1 MNWRERWARL
11 SGRER
16 QLIIAAAGVLGLLLL
31 RYLVISPFMAYR
43 ENLQDDIASYRERLE
58 NATAY
63 LARAGDIAQ
72 QREQL
77 RARVEQV
84 RSQLIP
90 GDTPTLAA
98 ANLQNTLHGLAGERG
113 VEIQSTQVMRDET
126 VGDFRRVAVRIT
138 VTGELKG
145 LAEFLGA
152 LEHGPQRVSI
162 PFLEIG
168 RRGVVLRGKGGR
180 TLSATIEVSA
190 FLREGGTAAKA
201 PGEGDQTPPSD
212 EGETPSPEGAAS

>member
-1 MNWRERWARL
+1 MKWREQWARL
-11 SGRER
+11 SARER
-16 QLIIAAAGVLGLLLL
+16 QLIIAAVGVLGLLLL
-31 RYLVISPFMAYR
+31 RYLVISPFMTYR
-43 ENLQDDIASYRERLE
+43 GNLQEEIEMHRERLE

-77 RARVEQV
+77 HARFEQV
-84 RSQLIP
+84 RAQLIP

-98 ANLQNTLHGLAGERG
+98 ANLQNTLHGLASERS

-138 VTGELKG
+138 VTSELKG
-145 LAEFLGA
+145 LADFLGA
-152 LEHGPQRVSI
+152 LEHGQQRVSI

-168 RRGVVLRGKGGR
+168 RRGAVLRGKSGR
-180 TLSATIEVSA
+180 ALSATIEVSA
-190 FLREGGTAAKA
+190 FLRDT
-201 PGEGDQTPPSD
+201 
-212 EGETPSPEGAAS
+212 GAAPKEPATDQAEPSGAPPQPTPERST